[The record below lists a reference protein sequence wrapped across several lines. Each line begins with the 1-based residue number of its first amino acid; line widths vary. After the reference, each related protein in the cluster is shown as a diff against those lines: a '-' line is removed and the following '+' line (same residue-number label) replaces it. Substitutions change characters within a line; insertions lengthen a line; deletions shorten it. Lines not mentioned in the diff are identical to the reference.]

1 MHDQHR
7 AVLRAAVLPLAVT
20 AITLR
25 SLAHPGYLVQIDSAY
40 GLRTVPVDWSFYSPV
55 RLLTVLGQTLVGG
68 AITGRIYVC
77 LALFLC
83 GFSAMILLRI
93 QPWWAQGA
101 GGLLAM
107 LNPFV
112 YDRLVEGQWSIVVAT
127 AGLLF
132 VVAAWLS
139 LRHSPRPVAAIW
151 LALSILLTLAF
162 SADFAGILLL
172 LVAGLALYASAWRS
186 PAFRRWT
193 LAAGAGAVAL
203 CAYGVLGFFL
213 STGPATYHHVAQF
226 GPADFTAFRSTPAPG
241 FGVFTALGGLYGEWS
256 ERLGRYLVADIQ
268 YPWWIASASL
278 LVLLAI
284 AGAVLDGG
292 VGWLLALGA
301 IGLVVSGSTATRPG
315 LSFVL
320 TAVQHVPILAVYR
333 EPQKWDVLW
342 LLALVVLAPAALVGV
357 AAALQ
362 RRAPRLRA
370 AAGPALAAVMAAVVL
385 APAGWIELT
394 AASTVVR
401 PVQYPQAW
409 YETAAYM
416 GANVP
421 AAEPVAILPWHLYE
435 VLPFVG
441 RPTVDPAPVFFP
453 GNLVRSEDPELPGG
467 AAQDPIGT
475 ASRSGSACAL
485 PTALLRAGIHHAL
498 VIEDATDGATAAAAL
513 QRCGFRAVFERANQ
527 VALLT
532 SAT

>member
-40 GLRTVPVDWSFYSPV
+40 GLRTVPGDWSFYSPV

-68 AITGRIYVC
+68 AITGSIYVC

-83 GFSAMILLRI
+83 GFSAMLLLRT

-162 SADFAGILLL
+162 SADFAGI
-172 LVAGLALYASAWRS
+172 
-186 PAFRRWT
+186 
-193 LAAGAGAVAL
+193 
-203 CAYGVLGFFL
+203 
-213 STGPATYHHVAQF
+213 
-226 GPADFTAFRSTPAPG
+226 
-241 FGVFTALGGLYGEWS
+241 
-256 ERLGRYLVADIQ
+256 
-268 YPWWIASASL
+268 L

-385 APAGWIELT
+385 APAGWFELT

-409 YETAAYM
+409 YETEAYM

-467 AAQDPIGT
+467 AAQNPIAA
-475 ASRSGSACAL
+475 ASRSA
-485 PTALLRAGIHHAL
+485 P
-498 VIEDATDGATAAAAL
+498 
-513 QRCGFRAVFERANQ
+513 
-527 VALLT
+527 
-532 SAT
+532 

>member
-40 GLRTVPVDWSFYSPV
+40 GLRTVPVDCSFYSPV

-83 GFSAMILLRI
+83 GFSAMILLRT

-203 CAYGVLGFFL
+203 CAYGVLGFFGL
-213 STGPATYHHVAQF
+213 GA
-226 GPADFTAFRSTPAPG
+226 PADVMPRAREAARKAVAIDGSDEVLAPRFRLALAPENCVHLHALN
-241 FGVFTALGGLYGEWS
+241 GVAGDVLQFQGDAGN
-256 ERLGRYLVADIQ
+256 Q
-268 YPWWIASASL
+268 
-278 LVLLAI
+278 LVL
-284 AGAVLDGG
+284 AVLDAG
-292 VGWLLALGA
+292 V
-301 IGLVVSGSTATRPG
+301 V
-315 LSFVL
+315 
-320 TAVQHVPILAVYR
+320 
-333 EPQKWDVLW
+333 
-342 LLALVVLAPAALVGV
+342 
-357 AAALQ
+357 
-362 RRAPRLRA
+362 
-370 AAGPALAAVMAAVVL
+370 
-385 APAGWIELT
+385 PAGVDVGDFQDFLDVE
-394 AASTVVR
+394 VV
-401 PVQYPQAW
+401 
-409 YETAAYM
+409 
-416 GANVP
+416 
-421 AAEPVAILPWHLYE
+421 
-435 VLPFVG
+435 
-441 RPTVDPAPVFFP
+441 
-453 GNLVRSEDPELPGG
+453 
-467 AAQDPIGT
+467 
-475 ASRSGSACAL
+475 
-485 PTALLRAGIHHAL
+485 
-498 VIEDATDGATAAAAL
+498 ATAADQQRGGHRKRSTHHTSILTPRIAAP
-513 QRCGFRAVFERANQ
+513 RRACACPRA
-527 VALLT
+527 
-532 SAT
+532 